1 VRTTKTQRTQRKHD
15 LWRVPVGAD
24 ESSFASALLAEGLCR
39 AFLRVLCVFVV
50 QSFVVPS
57 GLAEPALRAGAAVM
71 EITPANAMPRPGEAA
86 LPVYLA
92 GFGQNR
98 TAQGVHDSL
107 YARAL
112 VLREGKTEVA
122 LVVLDL
128 IGLSYERVREIRR
141 RVKAV
146 PGDHVIVAC
155 THVHSG
161 PDTIG
166 LWGPSPAKSGVD
178 ESYMAFMMDRAAAAV
193 EAAARAARPAKLRMG
208 AAIVPDGFVKN
219 IREPAVQNKTLTAIQ
234 IVGDDQKTIA
244 TLVNYASH
252 PETMMDQ
259 NRLVTA
265 DFCGYTLKQ
274 VEARLGGVGIYL
286 NGALGGMITP
296 DVRERTFEET
306 KRVGDG
312 VAAAALQALGGT
324 APAAPSRRLALRCR
338 TLSIPLENPQFQAAL
353 AAGLLKGTLQS
364 GSLTTEICRLDLD
377 DAVLVTVPGEL
388 LPRPGL
394 ALREQIGA
402 PYRLI
407 LGLGNDEL
415 GYILD
420 PGDFDRDL
428 YRYERSMS
436 VGRQAWPKIQ
446 EAVKELLAARL

>member
-1 VRTTKTQRTQRKHD
+1 
-15 LWRVPVGAD
+15 L
-24 ESSFASALLAEGLCR
+24 
-39 AFLRVLCVFVV
+39 VV
-50 QSFVVPS
+50 QTFTLSP
-57 GLAEPALRAGAAVM
+57 GRAEAAVRAGAAVM
-71 EITPANAMPRPGEAA
+71 EITPANAAPRPGEPAA
-86 LPVYLA
+86 PVYLA
-92 GFGQNR
+92 GFGKNR
-98 TAQGVHDSL
+98 TAQGVHDPL

-112 VLREGKTEVA
+112 VLREGRTAVA

-128 IGLSYERVREIRR
+128 IGLPYERVREIRR

-178 ESYMAFMMDRAAAAV
+178 ESYMEFMMDRAAAAV
-193 EAAARAARPAKLRMG
+193 EAAARAARPARLRLG
-208 AAIVPDGFVKN
+208 AAPVPDGYVKN
-219 IREPAVQNKTLTAIQ
+219 TREPAIQDKTLTANQ
-234 IVGDDQKTIA
+234 VLGDDGKTIA

-252 PETMMDQ
+252 PEVMMDQ

-274 VEARLGGVGIYL
+274 IEAKLGGVGIYL
-286 NGALGGMITP
+286 NGALGGMVTP
-296 DVRERTFEET
+296 DVRERTFEEAQ
-306 KRVGDG
+306 RVGDG
-312 VAAAALQALGGT
+312 VAAVALQAL
-324 APAAPSRRLALRCR
+324 ADRPAAIMRRLALRSR
-338 TLSIPLENPQFQAAL
+338 TVEIPLENPQFKAAIT
-353 AAGLLKGTLQS
+353 AGLLKGTLQ
-364 GSLTTEICRLDLD
+364 GSARGSTVDLTTEVCRLDLD

-394 ALREQIGA
+394 ALRERIAA

-415 GYILD
+415 GYILHPD
-420 PGDFDRDL
+420 DFDRDL

-436 VGRQAWPKIQ
+436 VGRQAWPKIE
-446 EAVKELLAARL
+446 EALGKLLAPSS

>member
-1 VRTTKTQRTQRKHD
+1 
-15 LWRVPVGAD
+15 
-24 ESSFASALLAEGLCR
+24 
-39 AFLRVLCVFVV
+39 
-50 QSFVVPS
+50 
-57 GLAEPALRAGAAVM
+57 M
-71 EITPANAMPRPGEAA
+71 EITPANAAPRPGEPAA
-86 LPVYLA
+86 PVYLA
-92 GFGQNR
+92 GFGKNR
-98 TAQGVHDSL
+98 TAQGVHDAL

-112 VLREGKTEVA
+112 VLREGRTAVA

-128 IGLSYERVREIRR
+128 IGLPYERAREIRR

-178 ESYMAFMMDRAAAAV
+178 ESYMEFMMDRAAAAV
-193 EAAARAARPAKLRMG
+193 EAAARAARPARLRLG
-208 AAIVPDGFVKN
+208 AAPVPDGYVKN
-219 IREPAVQNKTLTAIQ
+219 SREPAIQDKTLTAIQ
-234 IVGDDQKTIA
+234 VLGDDGKTIA

-252 PETMMDQ
+252 PEVMMDQ

-274 VEARLGGVGIYL
+274 IEAKLGGVGIYL
-286 NGALGGMITP
+286 NGALGGMVTP
-296 DVRERTFEET
+296 DVRERTFEEAQ
-306 KRVGDG
+306 RVGDG
-312 VAAAALQALGGT
+312 VAAVALQAL
-324 APAAPSRRLALRCR
+324 AERPAATMRRLALRSR
-338 TLSIPLENPQFQAAL
+338 TVEIPLENAQFKAAIT
-353 AAGLLKGTLQS
+353 AGLLKGTLQ
-364 GSLTTEICRLDLD
+364 GSALTTEVCRLDLD

-394 ALREQIGA
+394 ALRERIAA

-415 GYILD
+415 GYILHPD
-420 PGDFDRDL
+420 DFDRDL

-436 VGRQAWPKIQ
+436 VGRQAWPKIE
-446 EAVKELLAARL
+446 EALGKLLAPSS